1 MVYRSFGILT
11 NTKKLG
17 FSEAL
22 NLMSDVK
29 MGVDMGVIK
38 EFSDEDVNKIYS
50 YINDCSL
57 QKYFNKNFD
66 EYDRKIKRAEM
77 IKNILEKGSV

>member
-1 MVYRSFGILT
+1 
-11 NTKKLG
+11 
-17 FSEAL
+17 
-22 NLMSDVK
+22 
-29 MGVDMGVIK
+29 MGVIK